1 MAIPTAAASFE
12 RALLS
17 HFYIIGV
24 LTPSPVYVKHA
35 KRTRDLKMDFSLS
48 DLEDLTAAKRRSIQL
63 WADAGVIRAYP
74 RTDRRGTGTH
84 RRFSRD
90 EAIIACII
98 AGLANR
104 QRPIGELLR
113 LSVVI
118 RNFLNSGKFRKSVEA
133 AISGKN
139 ESFMVLRWGGKESPE
154 ISVCPREELESAL
167 FYEYDLEGDE
177 FEEIIIIPLRRH
189 LRRLKVDL

>member
-1 MAIPTAAASFE
+1 MFTS
-12 RALLS
+12 LNW
-17 HFYIIGV
+17 V
-24 LTPSPVYVKHA
+24 LTRFRKYVKYA
-35 KRTRDLKMDFSLS
+35 VRIKGMKMDFSLS

-90 EAIIACII
+90 EAIIGCII

-113 LSVVI
+113 LSIVI
-118 RNFLNSGKFRKSVEA
+118 RGFLNSGKFRKSVEA
-133 AISGKN
+133 AIGGKD
-139 ESFMVLRWGGKESPE
+139 SLMVLRWGGKETPE
-154 ISVCPREELESAL
+154 IFVCSRDQLDLTL
-167 FYEYDLEGDE
+167 FYEPAVEGDADL
-177 FEEIIIIPLRRH
+177 EEIIIIPLRRY
-189 LRRLKVDL
+189 LRRLKA

>member
-1 MAIPTAAASFE
+1 M
-12 RALLS
+12 
-17 HFYIIGV
+17 
-24 LTPSPVYVKHA
+24 
-35 KRTRDLKMDFSLS
+35 KMDFSLS

-90 EAIIACII
+90 EAIIGCII

-118 RNFLNSGKFRKSVEA
+118 RGFLNSGKFRKSVEA
-133 AISGKN
+133 AISGKD
-139 ESFMVLRWGGKESPE
+139 SLMVLRWGGKETPE
-154 ISVCPREELESAL
+154 ISVCPRDELELTL
-167 FYEYDLEGDE
+167 FYEPCLEGDTE

>member
-1 MAIPTAAASFE
+1 
-12 RALLS
+12 
-17 HFYIIGV
+17 
-24 LTPSPVYVKHA
+24 
-35 KRTRDLKMDFSLS
+35 MDFSLS

-90 EAIIACII
+90 EAIIGCII

-113 LSVVI
+113 LSLVI

-133 AISGKN
+133 AIGGKD
-139 ESFMVLRWGGKESPE
+139 SLMVLRWGGKESPE
-154 ISVCPREELESAL
+154 ISVCSRDQLDVTL
-167 FYEYDLEGDE
+167 IYEPSLEGDTE
-177 FEEIIIIPLRRH
+177 FEEIIIIPLRRY

>member
-1 MAIPTAAASFE
+1 M
-12 RALLS
+12 
-17 HFYIIGV
+17 
-24 LTPSPVYVKHA
+24 
-35 KRTRDLKMDFSLS
+35 KMDFSLS

-90 EAIIACII
+90 EAIIGCII

-113 LSVVI
+113 LSSVI
-118 RNFLNSGKFRKSVEA
+118 RDFLNSGKFRKSVEG
-133 AISGKN
+133 AIGGKD
-139 ESFMVLRWGGKESPE
+139 SLMVLRWGGKETPE
-154 ISVCPREELESAL
+154 IFVCPRDQLELTL
-167 FYEYDLEGDE
+167 FYEPPVEGDADL
-177 FEEIIIIPLRRH
+177 EEIILIPLGRLLQP
-189 LRRLKVDL
+189 LRI